1 LQNTTLNA
9 GLSVDTCARSPEPA
23 DISAASDASHRAAAN
38 GFTLASS
45 KLRTIAGPDFVLSA
59 RRLCPHSPLQL
70 RFPPTGPR
78 TGLVCGR
85 AAHAAPTRGSDV
97 PEREQQMIRK
107 TSLTLVAAVGVFW
120 LASTFVLGYSTKTQ
134 AVDNLTNSF
143 RPAFTNASIAQG
155 DADIKVAKNFAQQF
169 QTQAAPALAKQ
180 VNLTPEQF
188 VQAVSTQYPA
198 VGQGLTQLP
207 QILTYFDTVQRTIAA
222 QQTNFHQADAIPTKS
237 LPNTAVH
244 WMFVILGIT
253 ALAAGGSA
261 LVLRRRI
268 VAVMAGVL
276 GVGVIATTLILSVPA
291 KTHAVDNMTAAFRP
305 IFTTQ
310 STEQARS
317 YIATLH
323 AMDTQLTAE
332 ALPGLAAM
340 LKVTPQQFTESLA
353 SAFPEIATGL
363 QELPAILGRIDT
375 LVTTV
380 SDNIDNFTLADAIP
394 TRTLSATGVEW
405 QLAIPA
411 AVLIIAATGLGVGE
425 WRREGQ
431 VTAERRHAVIPAGV

>member
-1 LQNTTLNA
+1 M
-9 GLSVDTCARSPEPA
+9 
-23 DISAASDASHRAAAN
+23 
-38 GFTLASS
+38 F
-45 KLRTIAGPDFVLSA
+45 
-59 RRLCPHSPLQL
+59 
-70 RFPPTGPR
+70 
-78 TGLVCGR
+78 
-85 AAHAAPTRGSDV
+85 
-97 PEREQQMIRK
+97 RK

-120 LASTFVLGYSTKTQ
+120 LASTFVLGYATKTQ

-143 RPAFTNASIAQG
+143 RPAFTNTSIAQG

-180 VNLTPEQF
+180 LDLTPEQF

-207 QILTYFDTVQRTIAA
+207 QILTYFDTVQRTMAA
-222 QQTNFHQADAIPTKS
+222 QQANFHQADAIPTKS
-237 LPNTAVH
+237 LPNTTVH
-244 WMFVILGIT
+244 WMFVILGLS
-253 ALAAGGSA
+253 ALAAGGAA

-268 VAVMAGVL
+268 VAVLAGVL

-323 AMDTQLTAE
+323 AMDAQLTAE
-332 ALPGLAAM
+332 ALPGLAGM

-363 QELPAILGRIDT
+363 KELPAILGRIDT

-405 QLAIPA
+405 QLAVPA
-411 AVLIIAATGLGVGE
+411 AVLIIAAAGLGVGE
-425 WRREGQ
+425 RQREGQ
-431 VTAERRHAVIPAGV
+431 VTAERRHAVKAAGL